1 MYPKYH
7 GSRWFV
13 SHLRLC
19 GSVNGVTG
27 FLFLGIYYLAAG
39 IGLLG
44 AAVRS
49 ANQQLFMAITG
60 PTQQPLQLTPK
71 AFASRAPPLRHA
83 FNGVLT
89 GTLDDA
95 IKN

>member
-1 MYPKYH
+1 MLLAFF
-7 GSRWFV
+7 SR
-13 SHLRLC
+13 
-19 GSVNGVTG
+19 
-27 FLFLGIYYLAAG
+27 GIYYLAAG

-44 AAVRS
+44 DAVRS

-60 PTQQPLQLTPK
+60 RTQQPLQLTPK
-71 AFASRAPPLRHA
+71 AFASRPPPLRHA

-89 GTLDDA
+89 GILDDA